1 MSINPVI
8 ASIKKE
14 TKTIND
20 IQEQILILDSSFVEI
35 SNNLVVNN
43 DCSLNNN
50 TTISNEINING
61 ITNVKLKN
69 FDFSEN
75 IINRK
80 VYNPF
85 FPCGAVVSF
94 ATKKAPDG
102 WLECNGNAISRSI
115 YENLFN
121 IIGTTW
127 GVGDNST
134 TFNLP
139 NLNISGCFIRGGN
152 VDGIINHDTTRKPN
166 KDFNINVNGSVNYN
180 GHHSHTLWYKGH
192 QQDPYYF
199 APFDKWDL
207 TAQAGQVWGITGM
220 NGVDDHYHSINTTIN
235 SSAISNWDS
244 ETAPKNIKFL
254 YCIKY

>member
-14 TKTIND
+14 TNINNNQD
-20 IQEQILILDSSFVEI
+20 QILIFDSSFVEI
-35 SNNLVVNN
+35 SNNLLVNN
-43 DCSLNNN
+43 DCSLNNT
-50 TTISNEINING
+50 TTISNEVIING
-61 ITNVKLKN
+61 ITNVKLN
-69 FDFSEN
+69 NYDFSEN
-75 IINRK
+75 IIPQK

-115 YENLFN
+115 YANLFN

-166 KDFNINVNGSVNYN
+166 TYYNISVNGNVNN
-180 GHHSHTLWYKGH
+180 GGEHGHKLWYKGH
-192 QQDPYYF
+192 EQDYYYIG
-199 APFDKWDL
+199 PWHYDWNGQDR
-207 TAQAGQVWGITGM
+207 AGNKHYM
-220 NGVDDHYHSINTTIN
+220 NGVSDTGDHSHNINTTIN